1 MRGDN
6 SWRFHCIKFC
16 YYSLTGT
23 FMLSLIQRNSN
34 HTKSKTGQ
42 FLHLS
47 IDIFFF
53 SFTNK
58 VTGGPGIYIYIY
70 IFLSFTNKSGPDN
83 LFESTKSWC
92 LVRSTDSCFYSLTG
106 PLWLTLQ

>member
-6 SWRFHCIKFC
+6 LWRFHCIKFC
-16 YYSLTGT
+16 YFSLTGT
-23 FMLSLIQRNSN
+23 FMLSLIQRNNN

-42 FLHLS
+42 FLHKS
-47 IDIFFF
+47 IHIFF
-53 SFTNK
+53 SVLQIK
-58 VTGGPGIYIYIY
+58 VTGSPDIY

>member
-6 SWRFHCIKFC
+6 LWRFHCIKFC

-47 IDIFFF
+47 IDIFF
-53 SFTNK
+53 SVLQIK

-70 IFLSFTNKSGPDN
+70 IYIYIFSLVLQIKVALTTYLNQLN
-83 LFESTKSWC
+83 LGVW
-92 LVRSTDSCFYSLTG
+92 
-106 PLWLTLQ
+106 

>member
-6 SWRFHCIKFC
+6 LWRFHCIKFC
-16 YYSLTGT
+16 YYSLTGA

-47 IDIFFF
+47 IDIIF
-53 SFTNK
+53 SVLQIK

-70 IFLSFTNKSGPDN
+70 IFLSFTNKSGADN